1 MPTFRYF
8 ATIED
13 SFAILRDLLD
23 RDLRVVVET
32 GPNQSQVFE
41 RVSDELMT
49 LLRGAP
55 SFHLAGA
62 FTPSPLPHD
71 QIATLA
77 ERGQLLQAVVGR
89 VGIVEENSTLLPGE
103 LTHQSRYRNPKTD
116 QLEPASKALISA
128 YTLAALTIRNRCTRY
143 SMQIFIAPGA
153 MSLYQRG
160 QVAIDNR

>member
-1 MPTFRYF
+1 MPSFRYF
-8 ATIED
+8 ATIDD
-13 SFAILRDLLD
+13 SFAILRELCD

-32 GPNQSQVFE
+32 GPNQSRVFE
-41 RVSDELMT
+41 SVSEELMAI
-49 LLRGAP
+49 LRGAP

-62 FTPSPLPHD
+62 FTPSPLQQD

-77 ERGQLLQAVVGR
+77 ARGQLLQAVVGR
-89 VGIVEENSTLLPGE
+89 VGIVDEKSTLLPGE
-103 LTHQSRYRNPKTD
+103 ITHQSRYRNAKTD
-116 QLEPASKALISA
+116 QLEPASKELLSA